1 MLRTM
6 PHVTLSMPLGSFF
19 KLKYQ
24 EALNASLVECV
35 EPGERPVDASGL
47 HLAAIVDGFLWDA
60 PMILLVSLL
69 ETRRVYTC
77 RRNDNREGGSP

>member
-1 MLRTM
+1 M

-24 EALNASLVECV
+24 EALNASLAECV

-47 HLAAIVDGFLWDA
+47 HLAAIVDGSLWDA
-60 PMILLVSLL
+60 PMLLLVSLL

-77 RRNDNREGGSP
+77 DWKAFDEGGLSWVNC